1 MEVFIGTIQ
10 PFAFNFA
17 PRDWALCAGQT
28 LPLSQYQALFALIGT
43 TYGGTGTTNFM
54 LPNLQGRLP
63 VGQGA
68 GAGLTPR
75 VIGQVSGTE
84 SVTATLANLPAHTH
98 GTTALKASTSVQLA
112 NAASNPANA
121 PTTTNSF
128 IGASGT
134 GPGSATIYS
143 DQQGASP
150 VPLNGVSTTVTGTID
165 PAGQGQPMGT
175 MNPFLVINFSIA
187 LNGLFPT
194 RD

>member
-43 TYGGTGTTNFM
+43 TYGGTGSTNFM

-68 GAGLTPR
+68 GAGLTQR

-134 GPGSATIYS
+134 GPGSAAIYS

-165 PAGQGQPMGT
+165 PAGQGQPMST

-187 LNGLFPT
+187 LNGIFPT

>member
-28 LPLSQYQALFALIGT
+28 LPLSQYQALFALIGI
-43 TYGGTGTTNFM
+43 TYGGTGSTNFM

-68 GAGLTPR
+68 GAGLTQR

-134 GPGSATIYS
+134 GPGSAAIYS

-165 PAGQGQPMGT
+165 PAGQGQPMST

-187 LNGLFPT
+187 LNGIFPT